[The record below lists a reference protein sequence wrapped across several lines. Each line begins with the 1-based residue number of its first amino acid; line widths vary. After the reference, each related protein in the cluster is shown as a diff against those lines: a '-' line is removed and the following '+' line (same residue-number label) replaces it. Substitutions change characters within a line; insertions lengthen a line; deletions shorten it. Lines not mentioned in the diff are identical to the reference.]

1 LVFLLVAMETAQALA
16 RWISEPMTWAEICAR
31 YPDQWVC
38 LVEMDRVHPAG
49 FDFRTAR
56 VIGHG
61 KTRREPVDQALA
73 WRDDYKVIGH
83 YFKGRITVRSP
94 RPTVI
99 LDDET
104 RDTFFGRR
112 R

>member
-1 LVFLLVAMETAQALA
+1 MEAAQALT
-16 RWISEPMTWAEICAR
+16 RWISEPMTLAEIYAR

-38 LVEMDRVHPAG
+38 LVEMDFVHPAG
-49 FDFRTAR
+49 LEFRTAR

-73 WRDDYKVIGH
+73 WRDDYKEIGH
-83 YFKGRITVRSP
+83 FFTGRITVRSP

-104 RDTFFGRR
+104 RDAFFGHRR
-112 R
+112 